1 MSTKTVR
8 YNTQSSPNPRKVV
21 CDWAGSVA
29 TSEGTLHQLSPYIG
43 KIKSSIAASL
53 VSQFTHEGDLVYDA
67 FSGSGTVALEAWT
80 AGRRVVASDLSPYA
94 YLLTRAKLFP
104 CRSLEKALEQ
114 IEHVS
119 FEANRVRSEIDLRH
133 VPRWVRHFFHP
144 ETLRETLAWVTVLR
158 RRRSWFLLASLLGI
172 LHHQRPGF
180 LSFPSSHTVP
190 YLRHKIFPPSRFPEL
205 YRYRSLRDRLEA
217 KVTRAFRR
225 MPVLD
230 FSVERSCFRRDAG
243 SFTVPEPVDAIIT
256 SPPYMR
262 LLHYGR
268 DNRLRLWFLGA
279 YDWRSLDQIVSPNQK
294 AFLKLMNRC
303 FVTWKGLLKAN
314 GCCVLIIGDAFG
326 RVVDGDL
333 PEVVS
338 RIATEQVGGFVRVC
352 QYTEK
357 IPNERRVRRGIMG
370 STSETIV
377 VLQKTTNRQDS

>member
-1 MSTKTVR
+1 
-8 YNTQSSPNPRKVV
+8 
-21 CDWAGSVA
+21 
-29 TSEGTLHQLSPYIG
+29 
-43 KIKSSIAASL
+43 
-53 VSQFTHEGDLVYDA
+53 
-67 FSGSGTVALEAWT
+67 
-80 AGRRVVASDLSPYA
+80 
-94 YLLTRAKLFP
+94 
-104 CRSLEKALEQ
+104 
-114 IEHVS
+114 
-119 FEANRVRSEIDLRH
+119 
-133 VPRWVRHFFHP
+133 
-144 ETLRETLAWVTVLR
+144 
-158 RRRSWFLLASLLGI
+158 
-172 LHHQRPGF
+172 
-180 LSFPSSHTVP
+180 
-190 YLRHKIFPPSRFPEL
+190 
-205 YRYRSLRDRLEA
+205 
-217 KVTRAFRR
+217 

-243 SFTVPEPVDAIIT
+243 SFAVPEPVDAIIT

-279 YDWRSLDQIVSPNQK
+279 HDWRSLDQIVSPNQK

-303 FVTWKGLLKAN
+303 FVRWKGLLKSN

-377 VLQKTTNRQDS
+377 VLQKTTSRKDS